1 MEAPGLEMVA
11 QAKTSGTWDA
21 LNDVENGV
29 IPEDLQQALSQ
40 YAHAEDNFG
49 AFPRSVKRGILEW
62 IFNAKRPATR
72 QKRIE
77 ETARL
82 ANDNIR
88 ANQFR

>member
-1 MEAPGLEMVA
+1 MEAPGMQMVA

-29 IPEDLQQALSQ
+29 IPDDLRKALSQ
-40 YAHAEDNFG
+40 YTDAEKHFR
-49 AFPRSVKRGILEW
+49 AFPKSVKRGILEW

-72 QKRIE
+72 QKRVE

-82 ANDNIR
+82 AHDNIR